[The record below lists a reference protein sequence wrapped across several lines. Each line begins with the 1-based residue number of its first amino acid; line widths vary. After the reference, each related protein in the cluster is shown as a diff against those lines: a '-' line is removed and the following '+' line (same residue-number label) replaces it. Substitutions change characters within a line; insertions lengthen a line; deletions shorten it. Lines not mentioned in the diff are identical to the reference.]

1 MWKPQLFERELYSEI
16 LDKKFTVT
24 VTMRT
29 LDLIDE
35 AYGFDFYILKAS
47 GVGRVSAQQGLGWAS
62 QTQGSPRSASHRGA
76 LASVQENHW
85 ESVNGAV
92 PLSGQRLWGLLPAG
106 EAVALWV
113 ADLPVGPE

>member
-47 GVGRVSAQQGLGWAS
+47 RVGRVSAQGLGWAS
-62 QTQGSPRSASHRGA
+62 QTQGSPRSASHQGA